1 MSTPGLGTL
10 TEGVSSLVA
19 ANNPEGRSLAIL
31 LEGAAGCWRVPLP
44 NKLEGASLD

>member
-19 ANNPEGRSLAIL
+19 ANNPEGSLAVL
-31 LEGAAGCWRVPLP
+31 LEGAVAKRWRVLLA
-44 NKLEGASLD
+44 LEWWVVNPK